1 MHLRN
6 REEKERERKGKGKR
20 GRDLQLTY
28 EGDGG
33 PMWCP
38 PNMTKWK
45 SSSLLRWLAL
55 LQPFVQSM
63 WPTSHSVSLS
73 LSLSLHW
80 LGLIL
85 FLFMREVQ
93 KSKTPFLEF
102 WWKSLS
108 LQLPNYYSLFSSFWQ
123 SDVVVLLLLLLV
135 ALVSLPIMDKPHCGN
150 LYDLHKIAKIVNFF
164 FTKKLL
170 PILFL
175 LNAYKVN
182 SFIINII
189 CPKLYN
195 SSI

>member
-1 MHLRN
+1 MVDPCDAHQTWPNEKALHCFDGWLFCNHLCN
-6 REEKERERKGKGKR
+6 PC
-20 GRDLQLTY
+20 DPPLTQ
-28 EGDGG
+28 
-33 PMWCP
+33 
-38 PNMTKWK
+38 
-45 SSSLLRWLAL
+45 SL
-55 LQPFVQSM
+55 F
-63 WPTSHSVSLS
+63 